1 MTSQTSQEYNELR
14 TLITRAGL
22 LEKRPVYYVVKIGYT
37 LGLLGV
43 SLAILIL
50 VDNLWFQLLNA
61 AFLGIVFSQ
70 LGFIGHD
77 AGHNQIA
84 RSQRRNDLIVLTVSL
99 FLGMIRTWWVK
110 KHNAHHGAPNT
121 VGKDPDLD
129 IPFISFDEG
138 QLMAKGRFMQLVGR
152 YQAFYIT
159 PMLFLEGIGLRAAS
173 IQFLLRGEKLKFG
186 WFEPVLMLLHFV
198 AYFALLVSF
207 LSPWHAFLFVIVHQ
221 GILGIY
227 LSTSFAPNHK
237 GMMMWDEDSPPDFLR
252 QQVLT
257 SRNMTGNWFVDF
269 WFAGLNYQ
277 IEHHL
282 FPSMPRCNLKE
293 AQKFV
298 RSFCEE
304 HDISYHE
311 TFALNSFWEILVSLH
326 EVGASVRTK
335 TAAV

>member
-1 MTSQTSQEYNELR
+1 MVSQTSQEYNELR

-22 LEKRPVYYVVKIGYT
+22 LEKRPAYYAVKVGYT
-37 LGLLGV
+37 LGLLGI

-70 LGFIGHD
+70 IGFIGHD

-84 RSQRRNDLIVLTVSL
+84 RTQRRNDIIGLTVSL

-121 VGKDPDLD
+121 VGKDPDLE
-129 IPFISFDEG
+129 IPFIAFDEE
-138 QLMAKGRFMQLVGR
+138 QLMAKSGFMRFVGR

-173 IQFLLRGEKLKFG
+173 IQSLLRGEKLKYG

-198 AYFALLVSF
+198 VYFALLLSF
-207 LSPWHAFLFVIVHQ
+207 LSPWHAFLFVVVHQ

-237 GMMMWDEDSPPDFLR
+237 GMMMWDEDDAPDFLR

-257 SRNMTGNWFVDF
+257 SRNMTGSWFVDF

-282 FPSMPRCNLKE
+282 FPSMPRCNLRE
-293 AQKFV
+293 AQIIV

-304 HDISYHE
+304 HNIAYRE
-311 TFALNSFWEILVSLH
+311 TFVLNSFWEILVSLH
-326 EVGASVRTK
+326 QVGVSVRTK

>member
-1 MTSQTSQEYNELR
+1 MISQSSQEYIELR
-14 TLITRAGL
+14 TLITRSVL
-22 LEKRPVYYVVKIGYT
+22 LEKRPVYYAVKIVYT

-61 AFLGIVFSQ
+61 AFLAVVFSQ
-70 LGFIGHD
+70 IGFIGHD
-77 AGHNQIA
+77 ALHNQIT
-84 RSQRRNDLIVLTVSL
+84 RSQRRNDIIGLAMSL

-110 KHNAHHGAPNT
+110 THNAHHGAPNT
-121 VGKDPDLD
+121 VGKDPHLD

-186 WFEPVLMLLHFV
+186 WIEPVLMLLHFV
-198 AYFALLVSF
+198 GYFALLVSF
-207 LSPWHAFLFVIVHQ
+207 LSFWHAFLFVIVHQ

-227 LSTSFAPNHK
+227 LGTSFAPNHK
-237 GMMMWDEDSPPDFLR
+237 GMMMWDEDNPPDFLR

-257 SRNMTGNWFVDF
+257 SRNMTGSWLVDF
-269 WFAGLNYQ
+269 WFGGLNYQ

-282 FPSMPRCNLKE
+282 FSSMPRCNLKE
-293 AQKFV
+293 AQKIV
-298 RSFCEE
+298 RRFCEE
-304 HDISYHE
+304 RNVAYHE